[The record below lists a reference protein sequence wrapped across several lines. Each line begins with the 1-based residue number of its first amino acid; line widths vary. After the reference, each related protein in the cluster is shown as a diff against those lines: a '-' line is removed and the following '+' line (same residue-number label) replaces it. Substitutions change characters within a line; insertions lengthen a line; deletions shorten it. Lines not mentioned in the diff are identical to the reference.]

1 MFLACHGQAGS
12 WKNKDEEESLPSRIL
27 QSIVRKREVSAIMGS
42 IGAERD
48 THTLARHRSQADK
61 LWDSLGK
68 NTLGIIWR
76 WRWR

>member
-1 MFLACHGQAGS
+1 
-12 WKNKDEEESLPSRIL
+12 
-27 QSIVRKREVSAIMGS
+27 MGS